1 MECIA
6 VAMTEMELK
15 EHIKAGD
22 RNLYV
27 LYGAEGYLTEQYAR
41 MVADKTVEE
50 GFDAF
55 NLQRF
60 DGQGL
65 SVLTLEEAV
74 ESLPLMSQRKCV
86 LVRDYDPSGADAD
99 RAQALVSAVPETCVL
114 VFWQMTVQP
123 DKRKAG
129 WKKFLEIAEQK
140 GVVAECKRK
149 DPADTAKMLVAGAKR
164 RGSHLDFADAKY
176 LVEQVGNDLNLL
188 VRELDKLCA
197 LAGEGDITRRLI
209 DTASPKNLEAKVFDL
224 SKAILRRRHD
234 QAYDLLYQL
243 KTQREE
249 PVPVLAVLSSAYA
262 DLYRAKVAAAGG
274 VPADSLAAEYKSY
287 KGKEWRLRNAAR
299 DASRMSV
306 PVLRDCLEILAE
318 ADMALKG
325 GGGDPWVLLE
335 QTVARLIA
343 RAVEG

>member
-1 MECIA
+1 M
-6 VAMTEMELK
+6 AMTEMQLK

-27 LYGAEGYLTEQYAR
+27 LYGAEGYLTEQYAK

-65 SVLTLEEAV
+65 SILTLEEAV
-74 ESLPLMSQRKCV
+74 ESLPLMSDRKCV
-86 LVRDYDPSGADAD
+86 MVRDYDPSGADAD
-99 RAQALVSAVPETCVL
+99 RAQKLVSAVPETCVL

-129 WKKFLEIAEQK
+129 WKNFLAIAEQN
-140 GVVAECKRK
+140 GVVMEFKRK
-149 DPADTAKMLVAGAKR
+149 EPADTAKMLMAGAKR
-164 RGSHLDFADAKY
+164 RGSQLDFDDAKY

-197 LAGEGDITRRLI
+197 LAGERGITRKLI
-209 DTASPKNLEAKVFDL
+209 DVASPKNLEAKVFDL
-224 SKAILRRRHD
+224 SKAIFRRRHD
-234 QAYDLLYQL
+234 EAYDLLYQL

-249 PVPVLAVLSSAYA
+249 PVPVLAVLSGAYA

-274 VPADSLAAEYKSY
+274 LSAESLAADYKSY
-287 KGKEWRLRNAAR
+287 KGKEWKLRNAGR

-306 PVLRDCLEILAE
+306 PVLRDCLEILAQ
-318 ADMALKG
+318 ADMTLKG
-325 GGGDPWVLLE
+325 NHGDSWVLLE
-335 QTVARLIA
+335 QTVSRLIA

>member
-1 MECIA
+1 MAI
-6 VAMTEMELK
+6 TEAQLK
-15 EHIKAGD
+15 EHIKAVD
-22 RNLYV
+22 CNLYV

-65 SVLTLEEAV
+65 PILQLEEAV
-74 ESLPLMSQRKCV
+74 ESLPLMSERKCV
-86 LVRDYDPSGADAD
+86 LVRDYDPSGSDAD
-99 RAQALVSAVPETCVL
+99 RVQKLISALPETCVL

-129 WKKFLEIAEQK
+129 WKNFLAIAEEK
-140 GVVAECKRK
+140 GIVMEFKRK
-149 DPADTAKMLVAGAKR
+149 EVADTAKMLMAGAKR
-164 RGSHLDFADAKY
+164 RNTYLDFDDAKY

-197 LAGEGDITRRLI
+197 LAEGTITRRLI
-209 DTASPKNLEAKVFDL
+209 DKASPKNLEAKVFDL

-249 PVPVLAVLSSAYA
+249 PVPVLAVLSSAYV

-274 VPADSLAAEYKSY
+274 VSADSLAADYKSY
-287 KGKEWRLRNAAR
+287 KGKEWRLRNAVR

-306 PVLRDCLEILAE
+306 PVLRDCLEILAQ
-318 ADMALKG
+318 ADMTLKG
-325 GGGDPWVLLE
+325 NHGDSWMLLE
-335 QTVARLIA
+335 ETVARLIA